1 MPHSQ
6 SFVSCIHIGENYIS
20 PRALDIRP
28 IVFDNSTLLCQQ
40 ALGMSPKPDIRCETA
55 CCSISCT
62 DAALPPQEV
71 SIDMLLFHDS
81 HMYTVIVSISERNGG
96 CILRT
101 KPLTND
107 RPTKFKDPDVA
118 ARYICVRGLGVMSTD
133 KKQSFN
139 FRSGIIAALLDQ
151 YISRTITAY

>member
-6 SFVSCIHIGENYIS
+6 SFVRRIHVGENYIS
-20 PRALDIRP
+20 PKALDIRP
-28 IVFDNSTLLCQQ
+28 IVLENSTLLCQQ

-62 DAALPPQEV
+62 NAALPPQEV
-71 SIDMLLFHDS
+71 PVDMLIFHDS
-81 HMYTVIVSISERNGG
+81 HMCTVIVSISERNGG
-96 CILRT
+96 CILRM

-107 RPTKFKDPDVA
+107 RPTKFEDPDVA
-118 ARYICVRGLGVMSTD
+118 ARYICVRDLGVMSTD

-139 FRSGIIAALLDQ
+139 FRLGIIAAFVDQ
-151 YISRTITAY
+151 YISRKITAY

>member
-6 SFVSCIHIGENYIS
+6 SFVRRTHIGESYIS
-20 PRALDIRP
+20 PRALEIRP
-28 IVFDNSTLLCQQ
+28 MILENSTLLCEQ
-40 ALGMSPKPDIRCETA
+40 ALGISPKPDIRCETA
-55 CCSISCT
+55 CCPISCT
-62 DAALPPQEV
+62 DAALPLQEV
-71 SIDMLLFHDS
+71 PIDMLLLHDS

-96 CILRT
+96 CILRM

-107 RPTKFKDPDVA
+107 LPTKFEDPDVA
-118 ARYICVRGLGVMSTD
+118 ARYIWVRGLGVVSTD

>member
-1 MPHSQ
+1 MPYSQ
-6 SFVSCIHIGENYIS
+6 SFVRRIHIGENYIS

-28 IVFDNSTLLCQQ
+28 IVLENSTLLCQQ
-40 ALGMSPKPDIRCETA
+40 ALGMSPKPDIRCEIA
-55 CCSISCT
+55 CFSIPCT

-71 SIDMLLFHDS
+71 PIDMLLFRDS

-96 CILRT
+96 CILRM

-107 RPTKFKDPDVA
+107 LPTKFEDPDVA
-118 ARYICVRGLGVMSTD
+118 ARYICVRGSGVMSTD

-151 YISRTITAY
+151 HISRTITAY